1 MILLDANVILR
12 YLLND
17 HEQMSA
23 QAEKYIQE
31 EDACVTIDVAAEV
44 IYVLA
49 KVYSVERNKISES
62 VKCILNQIS
71 CTEPEVLQAALS
83 IYGETSLDFVDC
95 VLCAYHAIKGY
106 EIRTFDK
113 KLMKRLKQ
121 EQPDA

>member
-23 QAEKYIQE
+23 QAEKYIRE
-31 EDACVTIDVAAEV
+31 EDACMTIEVAAEV
-44 IYVLA
+44 VYVLA

-71 CTEPEVLQAALS
+71 CTEPEVLQEALN
-83 IYGETSLDFVDC
+83 IYGETVLDFVDC
-95 VLCAYHAIKGY
+95 VLCAYHAVKGY

-113 KLMKRLKQ
+113 KLMKRLEK
-121 EQPDA
+121 EQTNA

>member
-1 MILLDANVILR
+1 MILLDANVVLR

-31 EDACVTIDVAAEV
+31 ESACVTIEVAAEV
-44 IYVLA
+44 VYVLS

-113 KLMKRLKQ
+113 KLMKCLENRQ
-121 EQPDA
+121 SDG

>member
-31 EDACVTIDVAAEV
+31 EDACMTIEVAAEV
-44 IYVLA
+44 VYVLA

-71 CTEPEVLQAALS
+71 CTEPEVLQEALN
-83 IYGETSLDFVDC
+83 IYGETVLDFVDC
-95 VLCAYHAIKGY
+95 VLCAYHAVKGD

-113 KLMKRLKQ
+113 KLMKRLEK
-121 EQPDA
+121 EQTNA

>member
-31 EDACVTIDVAAEV
+31 EDACMTIEVAAEV
-44 IYVLA
+44 VYVLA

-71 CTEPEVLQAALS
+71 CTEPEVLQEALN
-83 IYGETSLDFVDC
+83 IYGETVLDFVDC
-95 VLCAYHAIKGY
+95 VLCAYHAVKGY

-113 KLMKRLKQ
+113 KLMKRLEK
-121 EQPDA
+121 EQTNA

>member
-23 QAEKYIQE
+23 QAEKYIRE
-31 EDACVTIDVAAEV
+31 EDARMTIEVAAEV
-44 IYVLA
+44 VYVLA

-71 CTEPEVLQAALS
+71 CAEREVLQETLN
-83 IYGETSLDFVDC
+83 IYGETVLDFVDC
-95 VLCAYHAIKGY
+95 VLCAYHAVKGY

-113 KLMKRLKQ
+113 KLMKRLEK
-121 EQPDA
+121 EQTNA

>member
-31 EDACVTIDVAAEV
+31 ENACMTIEVAAEV
-44 IYVLA
+44 VYVLRR
-49 KVYSVERNKISES
+49 VYSVERNKISES

-71 CTEPEVLQAALS
+71 CTEPDVLQEALS